1 MKTTE
6 YLNCMRCIVKLHESM
21 LKTVCQRYALSN
33 TQAAVISFLCNNPD
47 KNTAA
52 QIAQLRMLSKGN
64 VSTAVDGLVE
74 KGLLERKTDEYDRR
88 SLRLCLLP
96 AADPIV
102 RDVQQIFDDLFGE
115 LTDWFS
121 REELRQVHALTLRLE
136 ENTYIAMRRRK
147 RHG

>member
-96 AADPIV
+96 AAEPIV
-102 RDVQQIFDDLFGE
+102 RRAPSIPCADAAAGGKHLY
-115 LTDWFS
+115 S
-121 REELRQVHALTLRLE
+121 YAAEETPWV
-136 ENTYIAMRRRK
+136 RK
-147 RHG
+147 RTF

>member
-74 KGLLERKTDEYDRR
+74 KGLLERKTAEYDRR
-88 SLRLCLLP
+88 SLRLCLRP
-96 AADPIV
+96 AAHRIPPA
-102 RDVQQIFDDLFGE
+102 VQQFFNGLFGGMHSGI
-115 LTDWFS
+115 S
-121 REELRQVHALTLRLE
+121 RAVLPPFHSLTLRDAVLPSIV
-136 ENTYIAMRRRK
+136 TLPAQRQR
-147 RHG
+147 